1 MCSLFVVLF
10 DKIGVQG
17 KMYNNITQGFNS
29 GARTIRLII
38 KLNKRLR

>member
-1 MCSLFVVLF
+1 MCRLFVVLF
-10 DKIGVQG
+10 DTIGIQG
-17 KMYNNITQGFNS
+17 KMYHNITQTFNS